1 MQPLVSHA
9 PLFRTC
15 TRCTCFTSPL
25 IDERISVGRDDDGNK
40 RPINEWPVR
49 AARERVTV
57 AFKTDDV
64 LFRASDGRA
73 ARLRL
78 DGVTNWARNI
88 IPAIVC
94 AVQPGRREPGV
105 R

>member
-9 PLFRTC
+9 PLCKTC
-15 TRCTCFTSPL
+15 VRCTCFTSPL
-25 IDERISVGRDDDGNK
+25 IDEWISVGRDDDGNK
-40 RPINEWPVR
+40 RAINEWPVR
-49 AARERVTV
+49 AAQERVIVVFT
-57 AFKTDDV
+57 TDDV
-64 LFRASDGRA
+64 LFRASDGREA
-73 ARLRL
+73 GLRF
-78 DGVTNWARNI
+78 DGVANLARNI